1 MTKCV
6 VCGKEFESKRSTAK
20 YCSAACRMKAGR
32 VSVTEDVGVSVTEPL
47 SVTPVSVT
55 SGLSVTDNVTDN
67 VSVTPNDDPWSPDFD
82 LSEVG
87 FIRRNKNWNDD
98 GLYPGTAASRKD
110 CIQVSRQIHAD
121 RQREIAEAVKER
133 AVIAAAVETGNDA
146 HRIGRQRGEA

>member
-6 VCGKEFESKRSTAK
+6 VCGKEFESKRADAK
-20 YCSAACRMKAGR
+20 YCSAKCRVKAGR
-32 VSVTEDVGVSVTEPL
+32 L
-47 SVTPVSVT
+47 SVTKDDLSVT
-55 SGLSVTDNVTDN
+55 NVTDNVTDKL
-67 VSVTPNDDPWSPDFD
+67 SVTPNDDPWSPDFD

>member
-6 VCGKEFESKRSTAK
+6 VCGKEFESKRADAK
-20 YCSAACRMKAGR
+20 YCSDACRKAASR
-32 VSVTEDVGVSVTEPL
+32 TETDGL
-47 SVTPVSVT
+47 SVTTEGLSVT
-55 SGLSVTDNVTDN
+55 NVTDNVTDK
-67 VSVTPNDDPWSPDFD
+67 VSVTPNDDPWSSDFD

-87 FIRRNKNWNDD
+87 FIRRNKNWLDD

>member
-55 SGLSVTDNVTDN
+55 SGLSVTDNVTDK

-87 FIRRNKNWNDD
+87 FIRRNKNWLDD

-133 AVIAAAVETGNDA
+133 AVIAVETGNDA